1 MRLVCGDNNSFQQ
14 SEYNLKIAN
23 LCRFSHLQP
32 FRLLLGSFM
41 GTGRNFTRAR
51 IFSSIFISLLP
62 GDSNWKKE
70 EREKR
75 KNKKKKKKKER
86 KKEGKRGREGN
97 EERFSFIYFC
107 QVSCKVNESPRPKGR
122 KLEKWQPFCLLVFQ
136 SSMSRSR
143 VDFNSTFK
151 HSTIFTVKS
160 SVDSQCSAFFSVEM
174 PGIKLT
180 LLNIT
185 VSWRRFYVTRA

>member
-41 GTGRNFTRAR
+41 GTGRNFTRVR
-51 IFSSIFISLLP
+51 IFSSLFISLLP
-62 GDSNWKKE
+62 RDSNWKKE
-70 EREKR
+70 EREKI

-151 HSTIFTVKS
+151 HSTISTVKS
-160 SVDSQCSAFFSVEM
+160 SVFCFF
-174 PGIKLT
+174 L
-180 LLNIT
+180 
-185 VSWRRFYVTRA
+185 SWDAWN

>member
-1 MRLVCGDNNSFQQ
+1 MSIQSPAAIQTAPWLVHGNRQEFHASQDFF
-14 SEYNLKIAN
+14 K
-23 LCRFSHLQP
+23 
-32 FRLLLGSFM
+32 
-41 GTGRNFTRAR
+41 
-51 IFSSIFISLLP
+51 FSSFLSSREIQI
-62 GDSNWKKE
+62 GKKRKEKKE
-70 EREKR
+70 KIKR
-75 KNKKKKKKKER
+75 RRRRKKKE
-86 KKEGKRGREGN
+86 KKEGKRGREEN
-97 EERFSFIYFC
+97 EKRFSFIYFC

-122 KLEKWQPFCLLVFQ
+122 KLVATISSLLVFQ

-151 HSTIFTVKS
+151 HSTISTVKS

>member
-1 MRLVCGDNNSFQQ
+1 MITTLFNKVNIILKLQIYVDLVTCSHSDCSLARSWEPAGISRELGFFQV
-14 SEYNLKIAN
+14 SSYLS
-23 LCRFSHLQP
+23 CREIQIGKK
-32 FRLLLGSFM
+32 RKE
-41 GTGRNFTRAR
+41 
-51 IFSSIFISLLP
+51 
-62 GDSNWKKE
+62 KKE
-70 EREKR
+70 KIKR
-75 KNKKKKKKKER
+75 RRRRKKKE
-86 KKEGKRGREGN
+86 KKEGKRGREEN
-97 EERFSFIYFC
+97 EKRFSFIYFC

-151 HSTIFTVKS
+151 HSTISTVKS

>member
-1 MRLVCGDNNSFQQ
+1 MSIQSPAAIQTAPWLVHGNRQEFHASQDFFKS
-14 SEYNLKIAN
+14 L
-23 LCRFSHLQP
+23 H
-32 FRLLLGSFM
+32 
-41 GTGRNFTRAR
+41 
-51 IFSSIFISLLP
+51 ISLAGRFKLEKR
-62 GDSNWKKE
+62 G
-70 EREKR
+70 KR

-160 SVDSQCSAFFSVEM
+160 SVDSQCSAFSSVEM